1 MSNYSHVFP
10 RAELKAEAK
19 RLMRPNW
26 VTILLVTLIYMIFM
40 GIDGYT
46 YSSYLPSTT
55 VTTSSG
61 EFYYSVSGASGLYAT
76 YMGDNMDLGH
86 MVLGALIAFISA
98 ILIQGVMSYCYT
110 AFFIRMA
117 EHKGEK
123 MTFTTFVEGF
133 SDAIKAVLAFLWQY
147 LWTMI
152 WGLTAFPGVVLV
164 LIGSFA
170 FFEPGVGDGTL
181 TAMVLIGVFLLI
193 AAAIITVMATLRY
206 VFMYQIIADGR
217 GKIGARQSMRYSIA
231 MLKNH
236 LGDVFF
242 LALSFL
248 PWLLLGAFTFG
259 IAFFYVLPYMES
271 TYALSYQWFR
281 DEAFREGRLDPA
293 ALGYVEQH
301 AAPQQAFANDVTM
314 APEALVDEVA
324 PVVVDTDSKTD
335 VTTEVAHDHGAST
348 TKEDDDNER
357 IQ

>member
-1 MSNYSHVFP
+1 MSNYSHAFP

-26 VTILLVTLIYMIFM
+26 VTILLVTLIYLIFM
-40 GIDGYT
+40 GVDSYT
-46 YSSYLPSTT
+46 YTRYLPETSMTT
-55 VTTSSG
+55 NIGQYS
-61 EFYYSVSGASGLYAT
+61 YSVSGAAGMYAT
-76 YMGDNMDLGH
+76 YVGNMDLGH
-86 MVLGALIAFISA
+86 RLLGVLIAFVSA

-110 AFFIRMA
+110 AFFIRMV

-123 MTFTTFVEGF
+123 MTFSTFVEGF
-133 SDAIKAVLAFLWQY
+133 SDAIKAALAFIWQY

-152 WGLTAFPGVVLV
+152 WGLTALPGVVLI

-293 ALGYVEQH
+293 ALGYVEQKS
-301 AAPQQAFANDVTM
+301 AQVATPQAPLTTKAETATPEVADSDAVDVVPV
-314 APEALVDEVA
+314 AEDA
-324 PVVVDTDSKTD
+324 PVVNEADD
-335 VTTEVAHDHGAST
+335 T
-348 TKEDDDNER
+348 TKEER
-357 IQ
+357 HE